1 MKRDVSRIKS
11 CSAPSRW
18 PAAPIKIVNEE
29 ELRGHAK
36 RGTKERRKGGGAARR
51 GQIII
56 IYDYKRRRDNWAEIT
71 PPQGRAIY
79 KAFMGDETIFM
90 LS

>member
-1 MKRDVSRIKS
+1 MLSAVALAGRAHQDRERGVEGPSKKRDGGT
-11 CSAPSRW
+11 
-18 PAAPIKIVNEE
+18 EE
-29 ELRGHAK
+29 RG
-36 RGTKERRKGGGAARR
+36 GERR